1 MSFGIDVNILLY
13 ASDSASAPHAKAHE
27 FLRRCATGGEVFCLA
42 WVTLMS
48 YLRMAT
54 HPSIFGKPLTHDQA
68 ARNVEAL
75 MSAAHCRVIGEQDGF
90 WDVYREVTGAVPT
103 RGNLVP
109 EAHLASLLR
118 QHGVKTIYTH
128 DKDFR
133 KFDFLQVR
141 DPLI

>member
-1 MSFGIDVNILLY
+1 
-13 ASDSASAPHAKAHE
+13 
-27 FLRRCATGGEVFCLA
+27 
-42 WVTLMS
+42 MS
-48 YLRMAT
+48 YLRLAT
-54 HPSIFGKPLTHDQA
+54 QTSIFGKPLTHDQA

-75 MSAAHCRVIGEQDGF
+75 TSAAHCRVIGEQDGF

-109 EAHLASLLR
+109 DAHLASVLR
-118 QHGVKTIYTH
+118 QHGVKTIYTD

>member
-1 MSFGIDVNILLY
+1 MPRRMSSCE
-13 ASDSASAPHAKAHE
+13 A
-27 FLRRCATGGEVFCLA
+27 ATGGEVFCLA

-48 YLRMAT
+48 YLRLAT
-54 HPSIFGKPLTHDQA
+54 QTSIFGKPLTHDQA

-75 MSAAHCRVIGEQDGF
+75 TSAAHCRVIGEQDGF

-109 EAHLASLLR
+109 DAHLASVLR
-118 QHGVKTIYTH
+118 QHGVKTIYTD